1 MLLFP
6 KFSLVR
12 GLALGASR
20 HFPQLKYAPAF
31 VLNMCVHR
39 HTPKRNL
46 FAISK
51 HRCLSEFFWTFLHKI
66 VAVKIL
72 FLIVSGDLL
81 NFLPSVRLVAL
92 KSFLFSLY

>member
-31 VLNMCVHR
+31 VLNMCVHTD
-39 HTPKRNL
+39 TPPKE
-46 FAISK
+46 I
-51 HRCLSEFFWTFLHKI
+51 C
-66 VAVKIL
+66 
-72 FLIVSGDLL
+72 
-81 NFLPSVRLVAL
+81 LPSVSTGV
-92 KSFLFSLY
+92 FLNFFGPSYIK